1 MKRWVTLF
9 EKTEDF
15 HLIKD
20 VGQIPYLMHSYFGY
34 DASIV
39 TYRNNG
45 AYPYLE
51 NEVKGLKLEF
61 IPKVKLGR
69 FSLSALIYLFF
80 NAKSID
86 VLHLF
91 HHREKTYLNFL
102 VYKWRNPDGI
112 AFLKSDMGL
121 NSIREFEGFV
131 PKKRPK
137 YALRQWLFNKVLPK
151 MDVISVETQEGH
163 AYASE
168 CYPHYADKIFFMAN
182 GMNIERMYQLS
193 PLKPFEQKENII
205 LTVGRIGSPEKNN
218 EMLLSAVE
226 RIDLTDWKVVFIG
239 PIEKHFQPKID
250 DFYQRNGHLKEKVV
264 FTGAIYDRQ
273 VLFDWYARSKIF
285 CLTSI
290 EESFG
295 FVLIEAMAY
304 GNYVLT
310 TPVSSANEITDFEKC
325 GTIVSSEVELV
336 NQLALLTQECEQI
349 KVMGERAKER
359 ASRRYNWKVLLE
371 SFEDFI
377 MDHYKKI

>member
-39 TYRNNG
+39 TYHNNDT
-45 AYPYLE
+45 YPYLE
-51 NEVKGLKLEF
+51 DEVKGLKLEF
-61 IPKVKLGR
+61 IPKVKFGR

-80 NAKSID
+80 NAKKID

-102 VYKWRNPDGI
+102 IYKWRNPKGI

-121 NSIREFEGFV
+121 NSIREFGGFV

-151 MDVISVETQEGH
+151 MDVITVETQEGH

-168 CYPHYADKIFFMAN
+168 CYPQYADKIFFMTN
-182 GMNIERMYQLS
+182 GMNVERMYQLA

-218 EMLLSAVE
+218 ELLLSAIE
-226 RIDLTDWKVVFIG
+226 KIDLTDWKVIFIG
-239 PIEKHFQPKID
+239 PIEKRFEPIID
-250 DFYQRNGHLKEKVV
+250 AFYQRNAHLKENVI
-264 FTGAIYDRQ
+264 FMGAIYDRQ

-325 GTIVSSEVELV
+325 GTIVSTETELIE
-336 NQLALLTQECEQI
+336 QLTLLTHDAERI
-349 KVMGERAKER
+349 KSVGERAKER
-359 ASRRYNWKVLLE
+359 TSKRYNWKVLLG
-371 SFEDFI
+371 SLRDFFSA
-377 MDHYKKI
+377 KGKR